1 MRERDMLVQ
10 TEGLRRNFDQGA
22 WAITGQQPAGEWSWA
37 KAVAWIT
44 AGLVLGALFVYL
56 VAGSLPG
63 YVGLGIAYVVFLFR
77 AHQLQVDY
85 RERERALSE
94 PAPAPEAPA
103 RPARP

>member
-1 MRERDMLVQ
+1 MLVR
-10 TEGLRRNFDQGA
+10 TEGLRRSFDRGA
-22 WAITGQQPAGEWSWA
+22 WAITGEQRAGEWSWA

-44 AGLVLGALFVYL
+44 VALVFGGLLFYL

-63 YVGLGIAYVVFLFR
+63 YVGLAIAYLVFLFR

-85 RERERALSE
+85 LERERAPSE
-94 PAPAPEAPA
+94 PAPAPEAPE